1 MTYRAGKHFLI
12 NFFLFQAF
20 LWPQIIFAADPP
32 TLISPSDNSTE
43 SNSPKLT
50 WQYSGECF
58 EGGSCFRVEVDNNSD
73 FSSAEKTTYDKDT
86 SYSPKGLTEGS
97 WYWRVKAKDKSEK
110 WSDWSQVFKFNIGA
124 GSASPAPA
132 PNESTAKTS
141 DPKKSE
147 NIFDIKD
154 APNEINSDQEFEI
167 SVSLK
172 IPDKS
177 NADFYLKGAFKK
189 DGSSNYFGQ
198 TYVGEWVA
206 NGEKYSKQLKIT
218 TDSSGNWERKIKVKP
233 DAEDS
238 GFDGTDEYIFKV
250 ARYTDSGNGPT
261 WSNELKIKINQ
272 VVRPEPSSEEIEEII
287 EEDNEVMGLTYTP
300 ETASPSYEIKIA
312 SVAGTSTIIDNIIPE
327 TKILA
332 KKEINWLLVISGL
345 GVLIAGG
352 GFVIYKYKKEK
363 IVAKSYN

>member
-1 MTYRAGKHFLI
+1 MTYSAGKHFWI
-12 NFFLFQAF
+12 GFFLFQAF
-20 LWPQIIFAADPP
+20 LWPQIISAADPP
-32 TLISPSDNSTE
+32 SLISPSDNSTE
-43 SNSPKLT
+43 SKPPKLT

-58 EGGSCFRVEVDNNSD
+58 EGGSCFRIEVDNNSD
-73 FSSAEKTTYDKDT
+73 FSSVEKETYDKDT
-86 SYSPKGLTEGS
+86 SYSPKGLTEGT

-110 WSDWSQVFKFNIGA
+110 WSGWSQVFKFNIGA
-124 GSASPAPA
+124 GAASAAQAPT
-132 PNESTAKTS
+132 ESSAKTS

-154 APNEINSDQEFEI
+154 APSEINSGQEFEI

-177 NADFYLKGAFKK
+177 NADFYFKGAFKK

-198 TYVGEWVA
+198 THTGEWVA

-218 TDSSGNWERKIKVKP
+218 TDSSGNWEGQIKVKP

-238 GFDGTDEYIFKV
+238 GFDGTGEYIFKV

-272 VVRPEPSSEEIEEII
+272 IITPEPSAKDSEEII
-287 EEDNEVMGLTYTP
+287 EEDEEVVGLTFIP
-300 ETASPSYEIKIA
+300 ETASRSYEIKIA
-312 SVAGTSTIIDNIIPE
+312 SVAGTSTIVDNTIPE

-345 GVLIAGG
+345 GVLIAGV
-352 GFVIYKYKKEK
+352 GFVFFKLKKEN
-363 IVAKSYN
+363 ISAKSYN